1 MPRFITMARYTNAGT
16 GGLIEG
22 DTDRKA
28 VMEAMHQSVG
38 ATLVDYSLTR
48 GQYDFYV
55 ISEADSF
62 DQVAAMTLKAK
73 ATGPVENPVI
83 LEAIDVN
90 QIRQTVS
97 KVEFTPPHK

>member
-1 MPRFITMARYTNAGT
+1 
-16 GGLIEG
+16 
-22 DTDRKA
+22 
-28 VMEAMHQSVG
+28 
-38 ATLVDYSLTR
+38 
-48 GQYDFYV
+48 YDFYV
-55 ISEADSF
+55 ISDADSF

-73 ATGPVENPVI
+73 ATGTVENPVI